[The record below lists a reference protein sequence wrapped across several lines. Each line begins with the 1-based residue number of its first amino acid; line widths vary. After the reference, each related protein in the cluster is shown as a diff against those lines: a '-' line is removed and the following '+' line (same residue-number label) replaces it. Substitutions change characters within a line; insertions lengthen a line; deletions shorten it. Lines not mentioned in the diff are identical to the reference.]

1 MNRLTEDMVM
11 KFLPPGVEGGVSYG
25 CGHERTCVHH
35 GTAHIVENSA
45 ALHQFFDFLPGFEE
59 FVQKQSWGHLAASKL
74 SGHYIRLVVFI
85 SADIL
90 PPSIELGR

>member
-1 MNRLTEDMVM
+1 MQE
-11 KFLPPGVEGGVSYG
+11 
-25 CGHERTCVHH
+25 
-35 GTAHIVENSA
+35 
-45 ALHQFFDFLPGFEE
+45 
-59 FVQKQSWGHLAASKL
+59 QSWGHLAASKL

>member
-1 MNRLTEDMVM
+1 MNGFTEDVVM
-11 KFLPPGVEGGVSYG
+11 KFLPPGIEGGVSYG
-25 CGHERTCVHH
+25 CRHKRMCIDS

-45 ALHQFFDFLPGFEE
+45 ALHQFSDFLPGFEE
-59 FVQKQSWGHLAASKL
+59 FMQKQSWGHLAASKL